1 MNTKQD
7 RIKILLVDSDEMMRI
22 YFRDIFWMHGR
33 DDSYEVDIVSSLEEA
48 EKKLEDKDTRPDIL
62 FLDVLMSAKGKSNSI
77 DDQVHK
83 SISFIERIKKEK
95 DLEKIKVVIYSSQ
108 KEKLIKDEI
117 CKLGV
122 EDFLTKGEL
131 MPKEIIAFVD
141 KIYESNN
148 NKN

>member
-1 MNTKQD
+1 MDTKQD
-7 RIKILLVDSDEMMRI
+7 RIKILLIDSDEMMRI

-33 DDSYEVDIVSSLEEA
+33 DDSYKVDIVSSLEEA

>member
-33 DDSYEVDIVSSLEEA
+33 DDSYEVDIVSSLEEV
-48 EKKLEDKDTRPDIL
+48 EKKLEDKNTRPDIL
-62 FLDVLMSAKGKSNSI
+62 FLDILMSANRKSNGI

-83 SISFIERIKKEK
+83 SISFIEKIKKEK
-95 DLEKIKVVIYSSQ
+95 DLQKIKVVIYSSQ

-122 EDFLTKGEL
+122 KDFLTKGEL

-141 KIYESNN
+141 KIHESNN